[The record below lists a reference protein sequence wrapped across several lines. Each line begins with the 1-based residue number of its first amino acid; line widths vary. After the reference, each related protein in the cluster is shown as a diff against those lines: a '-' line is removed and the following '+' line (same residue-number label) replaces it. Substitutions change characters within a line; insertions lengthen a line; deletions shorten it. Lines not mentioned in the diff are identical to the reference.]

1 MTTFTLRLR
10 DATHSEVFERV
21 TSFVAEDDSGS
32 FGIRAH
38 HARIMAAPVFGLAR
52 FRIGEEPWQYLAM
65 PGALLYFLNN
75 ELTINT
81 RRYLIDD
88 NYEHISRV
96 LQEQLL
102 SEEQNLKSMKDSLH
116 RMEEEVLKRL
126 WELDRGSI

>member
-1 MTTFTLRLR
+1 
-10 DATHSEVFERV
+10 
-21 TSFVAEDDSGS
+21 
-32 FGIRAH
+32 
-38 HARIMAAPVFGLAR
+38 
-52 FRIGEEPWQYLAM
+52 
-65 PGALLYFLNN
+65 
-75 ELTINT
+75 
-81 RRYLIDD
+81 LIDD